1 MAHTD
6 EKKDLEAG
14 NCLPG
19 IESQYTDEKAGL
31 QNSRVQSQ
39 GSTVSASTTRLK
51 VITSA
56 RMPSCVQL
64 LKFLTILA
72 VFTVS
77 FASAATVRVR
87 KHHAPTADEIQ
98 FTKLL
103 ATISDDPELHDALE
117 QYIASKYHPGT
128 NGQENTAF
136 QFLNSEKAAVA
147 TSLVELVKRQNTN
160 GTTITTTSSIT
171 DPPETTTSIV
181 VPPTT
186 DDTPTTITSDT
197 PTTPA
202 PTSTPEPTDT
212 STESPPTLTPET
224 SETPTTPTPTPPT
237 STTTK
242 SGPTTPPPTS
252 VQQTK
257 THTSTTEA
265 TTYTTVGPD
274 GSTSTITTYTV
285 VPASQPTEEAA
296 PTVTPGLQ
304 GAASKFDVLGT
315 VGYGFILLVGLVA
328 VL

>member
-51 VITSA
+51 VITST

-171 DPPETTTSIV
+171 DLPETTTSIV

-186 DDTPTTITSDT
+186 DDTPTVSN
-197 PTTPA
+197 P
-202 PTSTPEPTDT
+202 
-212 STESPPTLTPET
+212 L
-224 SETPTTPTPTPPT
+224 
-237 STTTK
+237 
-242 SGPTTPPPTS
+242 
-252 VQQTK
+252 
-257 THTSTTEA
+257 
-265 TTYTTVGPD
+265 
-274 GSTSTITTYTV
+274 
-285 VPASQPTEEAA
+285 ASYI
-296 PTVTPGLQ
+296 V
-304 GAASKFDVLGT
+304 
-315 VGYGFILLVGLVA
+315 
-328 VL
+328 